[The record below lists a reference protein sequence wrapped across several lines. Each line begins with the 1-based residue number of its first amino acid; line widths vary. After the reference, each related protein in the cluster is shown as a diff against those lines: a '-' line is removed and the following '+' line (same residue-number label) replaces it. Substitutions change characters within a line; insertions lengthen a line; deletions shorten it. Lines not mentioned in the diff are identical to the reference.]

1 MSIIH
6 QRKKSSTTTFEA
18 LLGSTSRVNTLYV
31 WFPAVWMPLV
41 VEAVRARTVS
51 WIRNSSQPGA
61 VACAADEDIPVPANR
76 ELSFRLKRYSSD
88 PMLPGRSRP
97 VHAGWGT
104 APSCPHA
111 GLFLF
116 RMKRHLWPMQMTAQL
131 AAADIPTVTFMSR
144 ERRRLK
150 TRYIWE
156 TIDINSTLLGKKMM
170 ASHPTGVGGTNS
182 ITGSF

>member
-88 PMLPGRSRP
+88 PMLPGSRACRMG
-97 VHAGWGT
+97 H
-104 APSCPHA
+104 CP
-111 GLFLF
+111 LLSTCWPFLF

-144 ERRRLK
+144 ERRRFK